1 MNNRDFSHLLEKT
14 IDSKLIFNGKVLRL
28 HHDTVSLPD
37 KTTAKREYCR
47 HNGGVGVLPITDDG
61 NIILVRQF
69 RYPHASLTLEIPA
82 GKLEAKDADVYASA
96 VRELREETGAT
107 SDNIKYLGEIYPSP
121 AIMDEIIHLFL
132 ATDLQ
137 FGETDLDDD
146 EFLEC
151 EKIPFTDALNMVM
164 SGEIKDAKTQIA
176 ILKYFAIKNMNNKEL
191 ENKNG

>member
-37 KTTAKREYCR
+37 ETTAKREYCR

-107 SDNIKYLGEIYPSP
+107 SDSIKYLGEIYPSP

-176 ILKYFAIKNMNNKEL
+176 ILKYFAIKNK
-191 ENKNG
+191 